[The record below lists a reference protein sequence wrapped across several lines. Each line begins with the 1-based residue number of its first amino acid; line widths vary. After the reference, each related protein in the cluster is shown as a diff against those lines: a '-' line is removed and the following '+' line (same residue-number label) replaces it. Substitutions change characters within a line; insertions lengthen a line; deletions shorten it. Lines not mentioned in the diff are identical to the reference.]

1 MREALHY
8 GLQHVELPDSPPI
21 THSCCGGTIL
31 LLSTETAKF
40 LASYLVDEA
49 RRMGCLHFSPKC
61 GVMDAI
67 REACARCHL
76 LGLSSHIFIPTGVLV
91 QSHLCRSFTRP
102 FTH

>member
-8 GLQHVELPDSPPI
+8 GLQHVELPDSLPI
-21 THSCCGGTIL
+21 THSCCGGTLL

-40 LASYLVDEA
+40 FASYLVDEA
-49 RRMGCLHFSPKC
+49 RRMVCSHFSREC

-67 REACARCHL
+67 RKARNRCHL
-76 LGLSSHIFIPTGVLV
+76 LELASHIFIPTEVLV
-91 QSHLCRSFTRP
+91 QSQLCRSFTRP